1 MIYLQKHCLPF
12 FFPQDS
18 LCSQPLFGTA
28 AVSLLSCLFGLKT
41 SLESGKEPI
50 PLEMG
55 VHPSVPRRALRMLSR
70 GPMICEA
77 FGHKGKWCQRINMG
91 EKWDREGITRGDVN
105 ALN

>member
-1 MIYLQKHCLPF
+1 M
-12 FFPQDS
+12 
-18 LCSQPLFGTA
+18 
-28 AVSLLSCLFGLKT
+28 SLLSCLFGLKT

-55 VHPSVPRRALRMLSR
+55 VHPSVPSRALRMLSQ

-77 FGHKGKWCQRINMG
+77 FGHKGKWCQRVNMG